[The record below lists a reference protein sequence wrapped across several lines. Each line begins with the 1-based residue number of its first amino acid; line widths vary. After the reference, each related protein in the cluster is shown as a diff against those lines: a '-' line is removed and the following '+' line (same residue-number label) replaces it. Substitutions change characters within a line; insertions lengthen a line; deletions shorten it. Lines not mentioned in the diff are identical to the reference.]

1 MRGGSIKG
9 QPRNPGL
16 AQGFVRS
23 NSVAWQ
29 LLQLVYREGP
39 MRTLMIQEALELD
52 RKLIGMVLSRLVK
65 YKFLFR
71 IDKAA
76 QAKTGDK
83 TSWIYALKPT
93 HRKVRYQPMSSSER
107 QKRVREKQKI
117 KVASVFSFRGTI
129 RTAESRSLAGDS

>member
-1 MRGGSIKG
+1 
-9 QPRNPGL
+9 
-16 AQGFVRS
+16 VRS

-29 LLQLVYREGP
+29 VLKFIHQEGP
-39 MRTLMIQEALELD
+39 TRTLMIQEALELD

-76 QAKTGDK
+76 QADTGDK
-83 TSWIYALKPT
+83 TSWIYALRPS
-93 HRKVRYQPMSSSER
+93 HRKIRYQPLSSSER
-107 QKRVREKQKI
+107 QKRVREKQKV

-129 RTAESRSLAGDS
+129 RTTESRPLARDS